1 MQYLGLCKFMTNC
14 LNWVATVCASLV
26 NGKCHSTFL
35 NTLPVMAS
43 LLSKSFVAQ
52 FNALQE
58 SILIVL
64 HAALLP
70 RPLTCSNLAYHV
82 AWGKCNN
89 CTFVID
95 LNNCLI
101 SVQDSSVFSPSLP
114 LTLWIVIAVSRK
126 FQEIFA
132 SLMAT
137 LVLHISL
144 YSLTTF
150 LLISKSIIIFALIS
164 FRFVFY
170 WLCKSISNEISKSI
184 KVWLRFAS
192 HYVLT

>member
-1 MQYLGLCKFMTNC
+1 MTNC
-14 LNWVATVCASLV
+14 LNWLATECALV

-43 LLSKSFVAQ
+43 LFSKSFVSQ

-64 HAALLP
+64 LLLP

-101 SVQDSSVFSPSLP
+101 SVRDSSAFSLSL
-114 LTLWIVIAVSRK
+114 
-126 FQEIFA
+126 
-132 SLMAT
+132 SLYFVWNRSVT
-137 LVLHISL
+137 QVPRIICYSYISL
-144 YSLTTF
+144 CSLTTF

-164 FRFVFY
+164 FRFV
-170 WLCKSISNEISKSI
+170 SIAYANAKF
-184 KVWLRFAS
+184 RNP
-192 HYVLT
+192 